1 MKTRAFFLLPLLA
14 LIAWGPVAADANFF
28 SNPHLPYPP
37 ACVRE
42 IGANPASALAVGRVK
57 FHESEIHLF
66 DLQSGNRIPVVF
78 AAYRSPCSEPNRSL
92 IWLEFRLIGNY
103 AGRAVELELP
113 YFVAEP
119 RQYHRFR
126 MNLVTEPN
134 GWGAW
139 GYVEREHTYLVSKPN
154 VLEGH
159 FGDASPERRWLFL
172 LDNGPDRSADTPGWW
187 SLSPSDYNA
196 AFRLWINLLS
206 IEVPAMAELL
216 PQADLPLPLSGRH
229 SGTWVIEGAANQG
242 FQLSVSEQVGRRT
255 DFAPGIPELPLV
267 IFFSQYT
274 FDAESRPLWL
284 VGNAEFEPG
293 SSEITIA
300 VARVSNGEFRGSR
313 PADRETVGSVTLTS
327 NSCNDLTF
335 DYDYRSLGLGT
346 GSARMQRLFSLE
358 TAGYDCRDYDARV
371 EANTH

>member
-1 MKTRAFFLLPLLA
+1 MKTRACFLLPMLA
-14 LIAWGPVAADANFF
+14 LIAWGPVAADSNFV
-28 SNPHLPYPP
+28 SNPYLPYPP
-37 ACVRE
+37 ACVQE
-42 IGANPASALAVGRVK
+42 MGANPASALAAQRVK
-57 FHESEIHLF
+57 FHESEIALY
-66 DLQSGNRIPVVF
+66 DIQSNDRIPVLF

-119 RQYHRFR
+119 REYHRYR
-126 MNLVTEPN
+126 MNPVAEPN

-139 GYVEREHTYLVSKPN
+139 GYVEREQTYLVSQPN

-159 FGDASPERRWLFL
+159 FGDATPARRWLFL

-196 AFRLWINLLS
+196 AFRMWLNLLS
-206 IEVPAMAELL
+206 IEVPATAELL
-216 PQADLPLPLSGRH
+216 PHQSAAPLPLSGRH
-229 SGTWVIEGAANQG
+229 SGTWVIEGAADQG
-242 FQLSVSEQVGRRT
+242 FQLSISEQVGRRT

-274 FDAESRPLWL
+274 FDAQSRPLWL

-293 SSEITIA
+293 ASEVTIPILK
-300 VARVSNGEFRGSR
+300 VTNGEFRGSM
-313 PADRETVGSVTLTS
+313 PASREIIGSVTLTS
-327 NSCNDLTF
+327 NSCNDVRF
-335 DYDYRSLGLGT
+335 DYDYSSIGLGT
-346 GSARMQRLFSLE
+346 GSRRLQRLFSLE
-358 TAGYDCRDYDARV
+358 TTGYDCRDYAARTA
-371 EANTH
+371 AND